1 MLEKVI
7 FVWAI
12 SALLFVFVN
21 ACSNLEN
28 SRKKTLVPIAVEKA
42 FNTKYSPDIP
52 RTWQRHYYGY
62 EAVFIQNNIK
72 YEAEFSANGEW
83 FETEYY
89 VSEKEFPQAV
99 LQKIKKQRPNFII
112 TKYEIEITPKG
123 IFYEVDIT
131 DGEIEEELYFDV
143 KGNPAADLYED

>member
-12 SALLFVFVN
+12 SALLFVLFN

-28 SRKKTLVPIAVEKA
+28 SRKQILVPTVVEKA
-42 FNTKYSPDIP
+42 FNTKYSPDIS
-52 RTWQRHYYGY
+52 RTWQKHYYGY

-83 FETEYY
+83 LETEYY
-89 VSEKEFPQAV
+89 VSEKEFPEAV
-99 LQKIKKQRPNFII
+99 LQKIKKQRPNFVI

-131 DGEIEEELYFDV
+131 DGEIEEELYFDE
-143 KGNPAADLYED
+143 KGNPAPDLYED